1 MSKKL
6 KALDMSLTC
15 VGAVLFAAAI
25 ATLGPALETQFFPVY
40 STFEIASI
48 KETPDG
54 GSEVVFRYTKKR
66 DCNPAGITWFIGDPG
81 GAYRQVELLSTR
93 PQGSLPVNK
102 PLGQNLSAPYKI
114 DVAPTVLVGQGFANI
129 YNNCHPF
136 WITRSAI
143 YP

>member
-1 MSKKL
+1 MSSKL
-6 KALDMSLTC
+6 KALDLSLTC
-15 VGAVLFAAAI
+15 VGAVFFAAAI

-48 KETPDG
+48 KQTPDG

-66 DCNPAGITWFIGDPG
+66 DCKPAGVTWFIGDPG
-81 GAYRQVELLSTR
+81 GAYRQVDLVSSR
-93 PQGSLPVNK
+93 PQGAHVNR
-102 PLGQNLSAPYKI
+102 PLGPNLSAPYI
-114 DVAPTVLVGQGFANI
+114 VDVAPTVLVGQGFANI